1 MLLEIKKRK
10 RPKAERIMEP
20 IPEAIVEKTW
30 QEVAGFSPDRAKKE
44 LMKIGSSQPDL
55 LAFVTE
61 SSKEM
66 GQEVRELAI
75 YMFVVVYQMFQ
86 KVHGKIQK
94 ISSEEI
100 IECYEQNGSLME
112 RLEGANEKFLD
123 RIARVQTSR
132 QPSVVQYVVD
142 TLMEEDEGED
152 AISLADTQKGFLF
165 LLLKTVIDVLDQKSM
180 KS

>member
-1 MLLEIKKRK
+1 
-10 RPKAERIMEP
+10 MEP
-20 IPEAIVEKTW
+20 IPEEIVEKTW

-44 LMKIGSSQPDL
+44 MMKIGNSQPEL

-75 YMFVVVYQMFQ
+75 YMFLVVYRMFQ
-86 KVHGKIQK
+86 KAHGKIKK

-100 IECYEQNGSLME
+100 IECYEHNEGLME
-112 RLEGANEKFLD
+112 RLEGADEKFLD
-123 RIARVQTSR
+123 RIASVQTSR
-132 QPSVVQYVVD
+132 QPHVVNYVVD
-142 TLMEEDEGED
+142 SLMEEDDEGED
-152 AISLADTQKGFLF
+152 AVVLTEEQKGFLF
-165 LLLKTVIDVLDQKSM
+165 LLLKTVIDVLDQKGM